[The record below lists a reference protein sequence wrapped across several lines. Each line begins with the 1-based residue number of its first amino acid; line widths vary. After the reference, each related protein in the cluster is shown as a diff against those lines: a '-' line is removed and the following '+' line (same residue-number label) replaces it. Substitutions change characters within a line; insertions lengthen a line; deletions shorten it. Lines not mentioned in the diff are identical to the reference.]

1 MEEIREIRLAKF
13 QVWRENFWV
22 KVRLAEI
29 RRGEVFVTN
38 NNKLENK
45 FLVAASDS
53 YLGAKQVWEIRARV
67 YDDFERATGK

>member
-13 QVWRENFWV
+13 KVWRNNLWV
-22 KVRLAEI
+22 TVRLAEI
-29 RRGEVFVTN
+29 RQGEVFVTN
-38 NNKLENK
+38 NNKLDGK
-45 FLVAASDS
+45 YLVALGNS

>member
-45 FLVAASDS
+45 FLVAS
-53 YLGAKQVWEIRARV
+53 
-67 YDDFERATGK
+67 